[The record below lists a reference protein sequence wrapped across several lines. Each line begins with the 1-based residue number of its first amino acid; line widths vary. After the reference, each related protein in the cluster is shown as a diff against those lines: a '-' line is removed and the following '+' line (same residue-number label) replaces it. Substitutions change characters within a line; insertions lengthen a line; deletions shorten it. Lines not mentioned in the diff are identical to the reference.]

1 MPQSTIPASVKVL
14 TLCLVTDPGSG
25 SGAGSGRVL
34 LGMKKRGF
42 GAGRWN
48 GFGGKVEPGE
58 TVPEAARRE
67 LREEAGIDA
76 LALSPCGL
84 LRFTFEGDPVG
95 LEVHVFRTSAFTGDP
110 VETEEMRPQWYGYD
124 AVPFDAM
131 WPDDR
136 HWLAEVLAGRHVR
149 GTFRFEGQDRI
160 TDYELA
166 VQDEPF
172 PALAVA

>member
-1 MPQSTIPASVKVL
+1 MPQSIVPASVKRL
-14 TLCLVTDPGSG
+14 TLCLVTEGE
-25 SGAGSGRVL
+25 RVL

-58 TVPEAARRE
+58 TVPDAARRE
-67 LREEAGIDA
+67 LREEAGIEAADVE
-76 LALSPCGL
+76 PCGL
-84 LRFTFEGDPVG
+84 LHFDFDGDPVR
-95 LEVHVFRTSAFTGDP
+95 LEVHVFRAHAFTGEP
-110 VETEEMRPQWYGYD
+110 VETDEMRPQWHAFD
-124 AVPFDAM
+124 AIPFDAM

-136 HWLAEVLAGRHVR
+136 YWLADVLAGRHVR

-172 PALAVA
+172 AVLAA